1 MGTRIDGLSL
11 VPGGWRARHSALALA
26 VEACRASLDHCGLAP
41 REVGLLINTG
51 LYRDG
56 NLGEPALAPLIQQDI
71 GANPEDPHP
80 GATGT
85 FSFDIANGTCG
96 LLNALEIADGF
107 LRTTTVKTVLVV
119 ASDASP
125 SRRLAPDFP
134 YQPGGAAAV
143 CRWSQDDSGLGAFKW
158 HNAPDGGAS
167 FRATVGFE
175 NGRNV
180 LHIFEEADF
189 AERAADAAVAAAAD
203 LMGETHLGP
212 ADIDLIVASPPLD
225 PLTKK
230 VASELGV
237 PEEAVVTDSGDWH
250 TAGLFAALGRA
261 RDDGLLRSG
270 TNALLLCAAAGV
282 KAGAA
287 LYRV

>member
-1 MGTRIDGLSL
+1 MGTRIDGLS
-11 VPGGWRARHSALALA
+11 VVTGGWRSRHSALALG
-26 VEACRASLDHCGLAP
+26 VEACRAALERCGLSP
-41 REVGLLINTG
+41 RDVGLLINAG
-51 LYRDG
+51 LYRDD
-56 NLGEPALAPLIQQDI
+56 NLGEPALAPLIQEDI

-80 GATGT
+80 GGAGT
-85 FSFDIANGTCG
+85 FSFDVANGSCG

-107 LRTTTVKTVLVV
+107 LRTTAVRTVLVV

-143 CRWSQDDSGLGAFKW
+143 CRWAPGDNGLGPFRW
-158 HNAPDGGAS
+158 HSSPDDGAS
-167 FRATVGFE
+167 FKATVGFE
-175 NGRNV
+175 DNRNI
-180 LHIFEEADF
+180 LRIAEEADF
-189 AERAADAAVAAAAD
+189 AERAADAAVAAAHGLLSGNRLD
-203 LMGETHLGP
+203 P
-212 ADIDLIVASPPLD
+212 ADIGLVVASPSLH

-230 VASELGV
+230 VAAELDMQ
-237 PEEAVVTDSGDWH
+237 EEAIVTDPEAWH

-261 RDDGLLRSG
+261 QDAGLLRSG
-270 TNALLLCAAAGV
+270 TNVLLLCAAAGV